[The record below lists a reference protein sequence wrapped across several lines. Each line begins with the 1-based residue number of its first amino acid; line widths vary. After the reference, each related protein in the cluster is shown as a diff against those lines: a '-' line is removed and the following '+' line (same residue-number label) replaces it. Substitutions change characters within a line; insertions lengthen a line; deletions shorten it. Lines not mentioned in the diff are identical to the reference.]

1 MRFRIDHPYA
11 TSSPYIQDSAEVSSP
26 IISSHRETTQL
37 EFATMDLPLPSI
49 PNPSGSTRTERPRLY
64 LLDYGA
70 GNVRSLANSIHK
82 LGYDFEWIQ
91 TVEDFDKAE
100 VSFLTRI
107 LGGRVASK
115 AHPA

>member
-1 MRFRIDHPYA
+1 M
-11 TSSPYIQDSAEVSSP
+11 S
-26 IISSHRETTQL
+26 
-37 EFATMDLPLPSI
+37 DLPLPSI
-49 PNPSGSTRTERPRLY
+49 PNPSGSTRTDRPRLY

-100 VSFLTRI
+100 VGVLPLRLLF
-107 LGGRVASK
+107 
-115 AHPA
+115 PFP

>member
-1 MRFRIDHPYA
+1 
-11 TSSPYIQDSAEVSSP
+11 
-26 IISSHRETTQL
+26 
-37 EFATMDLPLPSI
+37 MDLPLPPI
-49 PNPSGSTRTERPRLY
+49 PNPSGSTKTDRPRLY

-100 VSFLTRI
+100 VSVQI
-107 LGGRVASK
+107 LKTDMGGEQTSKLMRSVLAS
-115 AHPA
+115 ARNSSFPA